1 MKVYIVYGF
10 YHYEGSNI
18 LGVYRSEGKANADA
32 DEERAKGIYDGV
44 KVCEWE
50 VQE

>member
-18 LGVYRSEGKANADA
+18 LGVYRSEENAEA
-32 DEERAKGIYDGV
+32 AAELERAKGIYDGV
-44 KVCEWE
+44 RVCEWE